1 MILKYHKGQPNLH
14 IIRYRAGEIAAEG
27 AGVNFWYWPWN
38 TTIATVPLA
47 TQEAPFIFNEFTAN
61 YQEVAIQGVLTYR
74 LEQPL
79 TIAAHL
85 DYTIETGTGR
95 YTTDDPDKLVQQ
107 VVDAVQAQT
116 RYLINDMPLEEA
128 LTRAQQLAA
137 AVYAEV
143 ALTSGLGELGI
154 RLETLHFHAIKATP
168 EMQKALET
176 DYREALHRRADQA
189 IYTRRAA
196 AIEEER
202 KIQESEINTEVEI
215 ENRRKALVDTQA
227 RNNLA
232 LAEAEAKADE
242 LKLGPYGALPP
253 QALVG
258 LALKEWA
265 GNAGNIDNLS
275 ITPDLLSKV
284 VTWVADGKRH

>member
-1 MILKYHKGQPNLH
+1 MILKYYKGQPNLH

-27 AGVNFWYWPWN
+27 AGLNFWYWPWN

-116 RYLINDMPLEEA
+116 RYLINDMPLEE
-128 LTRAQQLAA
+128 
-137 AVYAEV
+137 
-143 ALTSGLGELGI
+143 GI
-154 RLETLHFHAIKATP
+154 NAG
-168 EMQKALET
+168 
-176 DYREALHRRADQA
+176 
-189 IYTRRAA
+189 A
-196 AIEEER
+196 AIGR
-202 KIQESEINTEVEI
+202 G
-215 ENRRKALVDTQA
+215 RLCRGRVDVGA
-227 RNNLA
+227 R
-232 LAEAEAKADE
+232 
-242 LKLGPYGALPP
+242 GTGHP
-253 QALVG
+253 V
-258 LALKEWA
+258 
-265 GNAGNIDNLS
+265 GNAAFSRDQGDPGNAKS
-275 ITPDLLSKV
+275 
-284 VTWVADGKRH
+284 A